1 MSDVKVHKVRH
12 RLGRQLRAGAQLSV
26 TTALGGAKIRVKKLE
41 PALLAAIDDEI
52 GGMDAALSDLGRGEA
67 RAVTHL
73 YHAAN
78 RLLGLAGAAPRLDGL
93 GKAAL
98 SLCELLDGPAAAAP
112 QDVRPIRVHIDA
124 LRILRTEL
132 PERDQIIVLA
142 GLKQVRSHAG
152 QRQGA

>member
-12 RLGRQLRAGAQLSV
+12 RLARQLRAGALLSV

-52 GGMDAALSDLGRGEA
+52 DGMDAAMSDLGRGETA
-67 RAVTHL
+67 AITRL
-73 YHAAN
+73 YQAAN

-98 SLCELLDGPAAAAP
+98 SLCELLDGLGGAVPP
-112 QDVRPIRVHIDA
+112 DVRAIGVHIDA

-142 GLKQVRSHAG
+142 GLSQVRSHTG

>member
-12 RLGRQLRAGAQLSV
+12 RLARQLRAGSQLSV
-26 TTALGGAKIRVKKLE
+26 TTALGVAKSRVKKLE
-41 PALLAAIDDEI
+41 PMLLAAIDDEI
-52 GGMDAALSDLGRGEA
+52 DGMDAAIGDLKSGSSDA
-67 RAVTHL
+67 IMPL
-73 YHAAN
+73 YNAAS

-98 SLCELLDGPAAAAP
+98 SLCDLLDGLNGAVPP
-112 QDVRPIRVHIDA
+112 DLRPIGVHIDA

-142 GLKQVRSHAG
+142 GLAQVRSHKG
-152 QRQGA
+152 RRPDV